1 MNMTKTL
8 NKIRKHAEKRVRKL
22 GGDYADNQ
30 SVAYSLLRAGME
42 MLRTGEGEMIT
53 EAIVKITSRDHCSIT
68 VANDGYKLDIVSKL
82 PQPAPNVEMM
92 AALEV
97 AQQQFMFYGESH
109 HAKNTTEG
117 DLKAFVNAGLAAM
130 CAKAIGG
137 KLERKPIQM
146 APGWPIGA
154 RMPYLAYVALDCSP
168 YEAFRDAEKPEISP
182 VQHDSP
188 VSGAPVPLDVAAHD
202 AVLAMRARLSDSVEW
217 IAVPDDRTGFFH
229 EGLDQHLAV
238 IEKFFAAGGTP
249 DLVTW
254 ITRKA
259 NQARQIGHS
268 DTATTLEALVAEI
281 GHGLHE
287 QPVDL
292 ENALRLFYADC
303 HARNVKAGWWTDLS
317 NDTPKKRSVGEL
329 FMLIVTE
336 LWEAYDAYVNGSQDD
351 KLPEYPGI
359 GVELGDVQIRV
370 ADFCG
375 ALAAGR
381 IVENSGVHNP
391 GDAMFEMVGRIAR
404 DYEAIRKTEAAKGET
419 ELGDHLEPMDVA
431 KMTFEKL
438 AFNAVRKDHTIEARM
453 AEDGK
458 RT

>member
-1 MNMTKTL
+1 MKNLTQKACRFAD
-8 NKIRKHAEKRVRKL
+8 KQVRK
-22 GGDYADNQ
+22 GEDMQA
-30 SVAYSLLRAGME
+30 VAFAMLRAGI
-42 MLRTGEGEMIT
+42 EMIRDGSGEPLAETIVRMTHHNGPAIEFPT
-53 EAIVKITSRDHCSIT
+53 EGNTCA
-68 VANDGYKLDIVSKL
+68 IVSKL

-109 HAKNTTEG
+109 HAKGTTEG
-117 DLKAFVNAGLAAM
+117 DLKAFVNAGMAAM

-137 KLERKPIQM
+137 KLERQPVRL
-146 APGWPIGA
+146 APGWPVGA
-154 RMPYLAYVALDCSP
+154 RMPFLAYQALDCSP

-217 IAVPDDRTGFFH
+217 IAIPDDKTGFFH

-259 NQARQIGHS
+259 NQARQIGHT

-281 GHGLHE
+281 GHGLEE

-292 ENALRLFYADC
+292 ENALRLFYTDC

-317 NDTPKKRSVGEL
+317 NDSPKKRSVGEM

-336 LWEAYDAYVNGSQDD
+336 LWEAYDAYVYGSNDD
-351 KLPEYPGI
+351 KLPEHPGI

-375 ALAAGR
+375 ALLAGR
-381 IVENSGVHNP
+381 IVENTGRLNP
-391 GDAMFEMVGRIAR
+391 GDMMFQEIGKIAG
-404 DYEAIRKTEAAKGET
+404 DYEKIRKTEAAKGEP
-419 ELGDHLEPMDVA
+419 EIGEPLEPMDVA

-438 AFNAVRKDHTIEARM
+438 TFNSTRKDHTIEARM
-453 AEDGK
+453 AVDGK